1 MNGEIKQL
9 SNIVISARKALFE
22 NSEIE
27 YPPNKYT
34 LSIKFIFSKR
44 GFFSRNT
51 EVDSVQKWFETC
63 KRLGLHDIKFVIP
76 TVYTNRYTLGFS
88 NTSQG
93 AIICFWKDDKAS
105 CFLPIWKYDNEQKGW
120 IVEYKEHM
128 DIYIQKSSLSYTDYT
143 NDFLK
148 ILKDIAKFSADIG
161 FPEFSDRFLK
171 VYEVLCNNF
180 SFEQH
185 DILAHL
191 PNGFKGIYYAVD
203 TSDVFGAMGSWNDSP
218 QVVAREMGLE
228 KEYHEL
234 SERLL
239 YQVRYHLMYVSNE
252 CWKRN

>member
-1 MNGEIKQL
+1 
-9 SNIVISARKALFE
+9 
-22 NSEIE
+22 
-27 YPPNKYT
+27 
-34 LSIKFIFSKR
+34 
-44 GFFSRNT
+44 
-51 EVDSVQKWFETC
+51 
-63 KRLGLHDIKFVIP
+63 
-76 TVYTNRYTLGFS
+76 
-88 NTSQG
+88 
-93 AIICFWKDDKAS
+93 
-105 CFLPIWKYDNEQKGW
+105 
-120 IVEYKEHM
+120 M

-148 ILKDIAKFSADIG
+148 TLKDVAKFSADIG

-171 VYEVLCNNF
+171 VYEVLCNNS